1 MEFGGVAKAA
11 GWAHG
16 TGATLRGWGRGVGT
30 MEAGW
35 SWDAENG
42 QCAGR
47 WGRNCWGRASASP
60 RPVTESA
67 PLRGILQPKSPGGG
81 GGGRGR
87 RARFLGGGAR

>member
-35 SWDAENG
+35 SWDAD
-42 QCAGR
+42 
-47 WGRNCWGRASASP
+47 
-60 RPVTESA
+60 T
-67 PLRGILQPKSPGGG
+67 
-81 GGGRGR
+81 
-87 RARFLGGGAR
+87 